1 MSQVVV
7 LSVFNGLEELVQSL
21 YSNFYTDIK
30 IAPASG
36 KTIFITA
43 DRVNDLQKY
52 PGIKNISLVAEE
64 KALLQNGDLQ
74 AVVFLKGVD
83 SNYSRVSGVSQKMI
97 RGEFQTGT
105 VDSPLLVLGSGIEN
119 AVRVESD
126 KNISPLTVFLP
137 KKTTPNET
145 DPLSSLSEGNALTSG
160 SFAIQQDFDDKYVIT
175 NLNFVKQQ
183 MNYKADE
190 YSAVEIALDVPARTD
205 EMQKQ
210 LQKLMGPSYNVQT
223 KYQQNTTLYNSM
235 RLEKWAIFAL
245 LTLIQ
250 IIAAFNIIGALTML
264 VLEKRKDINVLQSM
278 GADSS
283 LIKKIFISE
292 GVLLAA
298 IGAVI
303 GFLLAL
309 IICFLQVKFE
319 LIKIQG
325 NSFLIDYFPIKLIF
339 SDFVLVGASAFFIAF
354 VASWFPANKAARQ
367 LFELKT

>member
-1 MSQVVV
+1 
-7 LSVFNGLEELVQSL
+7 
-21 YSNFYTDIK
+21 
-30 IAPASG
+30 
-36 KTIFITA
+36 
-43 DRVNDLQKY
+43 
-52 PGIKNISLVAEE
+52 
-64 KALLQNGDLQ
+64 
-74 AVVFLKGVD
+74 
-83 SNYSRVSGVSQKMI
+83 
-97 RGEFQTGT
+97 
-105 VDSPLLVLGSGIEN
+105 
-119 AVRVESD
+119 
-126 KNISPLTVFLP
+126 
-137 KKTTPNET
+137 
-145 DPLSSLSEGNALTSG
+145 
-160 SFAIQQDFDDKYVIT
+160 
-175 NLNFVKQQ
+175 
-183 MNYKADE
+183 
-190 YSAVEIALDVPARTD
+190 
-205 EMQKQ
+205 
-210 LQKLMGPSYNVQT
+210 MGPSYNVQT